1 MQRQDTLIQRLSRW
15 RGKFLGMESRAPIT
29 TGTTSVSKFH
39 TLAIYTLS
47 SYYYY
52 YYYYYYCYYYYFNRQ
67 VHEFALFPNTII
79 AL

>member
-39 TLAIYTLS
+39 SLAIYTLS

-52 YYYYYYCYYYYFNRQ
+52 YYYYYYFNRQ
-67 VHEFALFPNTII
+67 VDEFALFSNTII

>member
-39 TLAIYTLS
+39 SLAIYTLS

-52 YYYYYYCYYYYFNRQ
+52 YYYYYYFNRQ
-67 VHEFALFPNTII
+67 VDEFALFSTTII